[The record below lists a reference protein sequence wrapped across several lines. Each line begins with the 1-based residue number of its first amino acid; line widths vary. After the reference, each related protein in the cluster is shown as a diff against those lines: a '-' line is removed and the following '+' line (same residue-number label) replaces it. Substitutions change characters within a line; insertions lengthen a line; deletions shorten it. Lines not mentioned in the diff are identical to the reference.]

1 MEQKEKFVF
10 KGITL
15 NVFLLGIVSLLNDVS
30 SEMVYPLLPIF
41 LKSVLKAGTTFIGVI
56 EGIAETTASILQ
68 IFAGWLSD
76 RWAVRKPI
84 VVFGY
89 SISSLAR
96 PILSVAKAPW
106 QVLIIRFADRFG
118 KGMRGAP
125 RDAIVADST
134 PEEFRGRAFG
144 FHRALDNLGAA
155 IGPILATVLLIA
167 LKDNLRLIFFLA
179 SIPALLSLFALIF
192 VRERKPER
200 KEGSP
205 PVKLTLRPF
214 DHRFK
219 LFLLIVIIFTL
230 GNSSDAFLLLRAKD
244 IGISLSLIPML
255 WFALDMT
262 RTLFSMPAGIIS
274 DRVGRRYVIVLGWF
288 IYALTYFGF
297 AFSSQPIHIWLL
309 FLFYGFYYSLTEG
322 TERAFIAD
330 LVPSELRATAYGIY
344 RFAIG
349 VGAFPASVIFGA
361 IWHWAGH
368 ITAFSFG
375 AGLAFLASI
384 LLLALIKESRSGE
397 LGRA

>member
-1 MEQKEKFVF
+1 MEKKEKFVI
-10 KGITL
+10 KGVTL

-56 EGIAETTASILQ
+56 EGIAETTASVLQ

-192 VRERKPER
+192 VKERKPER
-200 KEGSP
+200 KEGAP

-309 FLFYGFYYSLTEG
+309 FIFYGFYYSLTEG

-330 LVPSELRATAYGIY
+330 LVPSEMRATAYGIY

-368 ITAFSFG
+368 ITAFTFG

>member
-1 MEQKEKFVF
+1 MEKKERFVL
-10 KGITL
+10 KGVTL

-89 SISSLAR
+89 SLSSLAR

-106 QVLIIRFADRFG
+106 QVLLIRFADRFG

-155 IGPILATVLLIA
+155 IGPILATLLLIT
-167 LKDNLRLIFFLA
+167 LKENLRLIFFLA

-200 KEGSP
+200 KEGAP
-205 PVKLTLRPF
+205 PVQLTLRPF

-219 LFLLIVIIFTL
+219 LFLIIVIIFTL

-288 IYALTYFGF
+288 LYALTYFGF
-297 AFSSQPIHIWLL
+297 AFSSQPIHVWLL
-309 FLFYGFYYSLTEG
+309 FIFYGFYYSLTEA

-368 ITAFSFG
+368 ITAFTFG

-384 LLLALIKESRSGE
+384 LLLALIKESRPGD
-397 LGRA
+397 LIQV

>member
-1 MEQKEKFVF
+1 MEKKERFIF
-10 KGITL
+10 KGVTL

-56 EGIAETTASILQ
+56 EGIAESTASILQ

-89 SISSLAR
+89 SLSSFAR
-96 PILSVAKAPW
+96 PVLSVVKAPW
-106 QVLIIRFADRFG
+106 QVLLIRFADRFG

-155 IGPILATVLLIA
+155 IGPILATVLLIS
-167 LKDNLRLIFFLA
+167 LKEQLRLIFFLA
-179 SIPALLSLFALIF
+179 SIPALLSLFALVF

-200 KEGSP
+200 KEGAP

-309 FLFYGFYYSLTEG
+309 FIFYGFYYSLTEG

-330 LVPSELRATAYGIY
+330 LVPSELRGTAYGIY

-368 ITAFSFG
+368 ITAFTFG
-375 AGLAFLASI
+375 AGLAFLASV
-384 LLLALIKESRSGE
+384 LLLALIKESHPVGSH
-397 LGRA
+397 